1 MGRKLAYDY
10 LFYWENICCYLRIS
24 FTLAEI
30 NLRKKT
36 LLHLEHVKIKWFAR
50 IHSSQFLV
58 CKSETQLI
66 TRSETIDLIEP
77 ETGK

>member
-1 MGRKLAYDY
+1 LGKY
-10 LFYWENICCYLRIS
+10 LLLFKDFIHFSRDKSE
-24 FTLAEI
+24 
-30 NLRKKT
+30 KKDT

-66 TRSETIDLIEP
+66 TRSEAIDLIEP